1 MTNTLPGAGV
11 GGAVSWPGR
20 HALETADKGYLLLK
34 ALWGFL
40 EGMKT
45 KLFSVALHNVALA
58 SFSCRPTHLQML
70 SCPIP
75 LQCCEVLC
83 GVRTPLPLGK
93 GELKLLL
100 QEALSALPSSMKL
113 VSYLEFSG
121 QALVLITSTYLACL
135 VFHSLHKP

>member
-1 MTNTLPGAGV
+1 MQGASV
-11 GGAVSWPGR
+11 V
-20 HALETADKGYLLLK
+20 KGSL
-34 ALWGFL
+34 GFL

-83 GVRTPLPLGK
+83 GVMTPCPWQRGTQASSPGSLIC
-93 GELKLLL
+93 
-100 QEALSALPSSMKL
+100 SSSSMKL

-135 VFHSLHKP
+135 VFHSPPQTVSLFEDCVSSRHTALGQKGLH